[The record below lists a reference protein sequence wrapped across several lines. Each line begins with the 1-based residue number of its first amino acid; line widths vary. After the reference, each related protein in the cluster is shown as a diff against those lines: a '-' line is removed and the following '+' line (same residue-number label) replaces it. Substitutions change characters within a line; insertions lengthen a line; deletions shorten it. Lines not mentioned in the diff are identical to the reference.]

1 MHRCLPWVCGGL
13 VKVEGNAS
21 AAGSSGMISNA
32 SLPLSVPMK
41 CDANAKSLAI
51 DTNSNATNM
60 EYDDMRVQGSEQRY
74 WIWSN
79 FFIKSLRYIAI

>member
-1 MHRCLPWVCGGL
+1 M
-13 VKVEGNAS
+13 KVEGNAS

-51 DTNSNATNM
+51 NTNSNATNK
-60 EYDDMRVQGSEQRY
+60 EHDDMRVQESRKMLLEF
-74 WIWSN
+74 N
-79 FFIKSLRYIAI
+79 